1 MASSLYEAH
10 RGGRRGGPRKD
21 STHPAHSMLDKFYS
35 HWKFTF
41 LLAAAL
47 LVIGTRLA
55 MSENA
60 AEEVALDLFGVFLLG
75 IGLLTLCENR
85 RHRLAA
91 LILGCL
97 EAICGQLYLAV
108 LVAGLVG
115 MRGARSEAP
124 AQGPSE

>member
-1 MASSLYEAH
+1 
-10 RGGRRGGPRKD
+10 
-21 STHPAHSMLDKFYS
+21 MLEKFYS

-60 AEEVALDLFGVFLLG
+60 AEEVALDLFGVLLLG
-75 IGLLTLCENR
+75 IGLLTLCEDR

-91 LILGCL
+91 LVLGCPARSLACL

-115 MRGARSEAP
+115 MRGTRTEAP
-124 AQGPSE
+124 SEGPPA